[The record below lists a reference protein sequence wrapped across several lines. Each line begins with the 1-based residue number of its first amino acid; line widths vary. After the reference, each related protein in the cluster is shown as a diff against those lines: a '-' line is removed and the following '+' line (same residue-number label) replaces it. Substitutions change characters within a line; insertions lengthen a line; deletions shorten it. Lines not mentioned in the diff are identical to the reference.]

1 MADGIIKDCFEGS
14 QGVMERGETESSGRE
29 QCPPVLL
36 PLLYIRFFFPSWEIV
51 IVNKLRDCNSRS
63 KCLESAKL
71 EKRHAD
77 EI

>member
-1 MADGIIKDCFEGS
+1 MADGIFKDCFEGS
-14 QGVMERGETESSGRE
+14 QGVMERLRAVGGNNA
-29 QCPPVLL
+29 
-36 PLLYIRFFFPSWEIV
+36 PLCSCLYCTLGFFFPSWEIV

-63 KCLESAKL
+63 KCLKSAKL